1 MARRG
6 RRVLA
11 IDNDLDPNL
20 AARGPRGIRWLVRV
34 DAEGSQSAIS
44 AGESLYT
51 ALYMAAT
58 RTQIYLT
65 PEQRERLDAIRGR
78 DGRSLAA
85 VVRDAVDQYVGS
97 SSAESVQEALDATYG
112 TMSDVEVP
120 SRDEWDRGY
129 G

>member
-1 MARRG
+1 
-6 RRVLA
+6 
-11 IDNDLDPNL
+11 
-20 AARGPRGIRWLVRV
+20 
-34 DAEGSQSAIS
+34 
-44 AGESLYT
+44 
-51 ALYMAAT
+51 MAAT

-85 VVRDAVDQYVGS
+85 VVREAVDQYVGRS
-97 SSAESVQEALDATYG
+97 HAESVQEALDATYG